1 MTVIT
6 DLGRVLAAIP
16 LLPKFSKMLL
26 AARAEKVTFFFYF
39 NLKVLGYG
47 LLLVC
52 ILTTEEIIKY
62 DSFKP
67 INTKP
72 I

>member
-26 AARAEKVTFFFYF
+26 AARAEKVTLFF
-39 NLKVLGYG
+39 
-47 LLLVC
+47 
-52 ILTTEEIIKY
+52 ILI
-62 DSFKP
+62 
-67 INTKP
+67 
-72 I
+72 